1 MDKLQHFK
9 QTPELKP
16 GSPHLKQTYQTIPI
30 VFPLVYPVRKYT
42 QLWVD
47 TVRVWYLPYC
57 ISYLIFSRDI

>member
-42 QLWVD
+42 QL
-47 TVRVWYLPYC
+47 
-57 ISYLIFSRDI
+57 